1 LLESAG
7 AGGQHLVR
15 VAFEQPSMD
24 FEDQFLE
31 IPVFEVFV
39 HSSSSS
45 SDNRSVVTVG
55 RNPKSA
61 FVLHQIGE
69 GGRGAFRSGGVDG
82 IQTREQ
88 AANRPFFVENG

>member
-1 LLESAG
+1 
-7 AGGQHLVR
+7 
-15 VAFEQPSMD
+15 MD
-24 FEDQFLE
+24 FEDQFRE

-39 HSSSSS
+39 RSSSSS
-45 SDNRSVVTVG
+45 SGDNGSVVLVG
-55 RNPKSA
+55 CNPESA

-88 AANRPFFVENG
+88 AANRNKKNETEASACTCSAPVVRS